1 MLVLSVVL
9 STLFFFIYV
18 ALSQATESDP
28 FKNLDI
34 DFSDLV
40 NNEKKTDNKFDFYL
54 GGYLE
59 SRDQVRIKEMD
70 EPISL
75 RQRLWLDC
83 YLGQDW
89 IRGLPLFRFR
99 QRAASC
105 LLVFILS
112 SRYQDIVLIYLQRV
126 SITLSLR

>member
-1 MLVLSVVL
+1 MITRVAILSIFVCIPFISHAVEEYPLKDMDLTFTIREDLNEEEAEFL
-9 STLFFFIYV
+9 SI
-18 ALSQATESDP
+18 
-28 FKNLDI
+28 
-34 DFSDLV
+34 
-40 NNEKKTDNKFDFYL
+40 
-54 GGYLE
+54 GGYVE
-59 SRDQVRIKEMD
+59 SRNQLRVKEMD